1 MAERRVLLVESPAR
15 ISVSLGRLCLRREG
29 RPDALVL
36 PEDVA
41 VLVLHHPA
49 ILLSAHVLR
58 AMAEGGG
65 MVLVTDSKHMPAGI
79 MHPHIGQSVVVRRLQ
94 EQIALGDAR
103 RDEMWGKIVESRIS
117 TQAELLKR
125 LGRNGALGLRR
136 LRTKVVPGD
145 PANVEAQAARQYWRN
160 LLPEGAR
167 RVKLGAMD
175 PLNIRLNFG
184 YAVLRS
190 LVARELAA
198 AGLNAALGLGH
209 HSRDNPFN
217 LADDFM
223 EPYRCEVDR
232 VVVGGNF
239 NTEFNGAAR
248 LATLEFLSAEVLL
261 ERRVFRLPL
270 AVAETV
276 ASFTRVLASQR
287 ASLAL
292 PAL

>member
-1 MAERRVLLVESPAR
+1 MAERRVLLVENPAR

-29 RPDALVL
+29 KPDALVL

-65 MVLVTDSKHMPAGI
+65 MVLITDSKHMPAGM
-79 MHPHIGQSVVVRRLQ
+79 MHPRIGQSVVVRRLR
-94 EQIALGDAR
+94 EQIALSDAR
-103 RDEMWGKIVESRIS
+103 RNEMWGKIVESRIS

-125 LGRNGALGLRR
+125 IGRKGALGLRR
-136 LRTKVVPGD
+136 LRAKVTPGD

-175 PLNIRLNFG
+175 PLNTRLNFG

-209 HSRDNPFN
+209 CNRDNPFN

-239 NTEFNGAAR
+239 NTEFDGAAR
-248 LATLEFLSAEVLL
+248 LAALEFLSAEVLL
-261 ERRVFRLPL
+261 KRRVFRLPL

-276 ASFTRVLASQR
+276 ASFTRALASQR

>member
-1 MAERRVLLVESPAR
+1 MAERRVLLVENPAR

-29 RPDALVL
+29 QPDALVL

-65 MVLVTDSKHMPAGI
+65 MVLITDSKHMPAGM
-79 MHPHIGQSVVVRRLQ
+79 MHPRIGQSVVVRRLR
-94 EQIALGDAR
+94 EQIALSDAR
-103 RDEMWGKIVESRIS
+103 RNEMWGKIVESRIS

-125 LGRNGALGLRR
+125 LGCKGALGLRR
-136 LRTKVVPGD
+136 LRAKVTPGD

-175 PLNIRLNFG
+175 PLNTRLNFG

-209 HSRDNPFN
+209 CNRDNPFN

-239 NTEFNGAAR
+239 NTEFDGAAR

-261 ERRVFRLPL
+261 KRRVFRLPL

-276 ASFTRVLASQR
+276 ASFTRVLASQQ

>member
-125 LGRNGALGLRR
+125 LGRNGCAGTAATADESSPRR
-136 LRTKVVPGD
+136 PRKRG
-145 PANVEAQAARQYWRN
+145 
-160 LLPEGAR
+160 GAGG
-167 RVKLGAMD
+167 K
-175 PLNIRLNFG
+175 
-184 YAVLRS
+184 AVL
-190 LVARELAA
+190 
-198 AGLNAALGLGH
+198 
-209 HSRDNPFN
+209 
-217 LADDFM
+217 
-223 EPYRCEVDR
+223 
-232 VVVGGNF
+232 
-239 NTEFNGAAR
+239 
-248 LATLEFLSAEVLL
+248 AE
-261 ERRVFRLPL
+261 
-270 AVAETV
+270 
-276 ASFTRVLASQR
+276 SFTGGSEAC
-287 ASLAL
+287 
-292 PAL
+292 

>member
-15 ISVSLGRLCLRREG
+15 ISVNLGRLCIRREDK
-29 RPDALVL
+29 PDALVL
-36 PEDVA
+36 PEDIA

-65 MVLVTDSKHMPAGI
+65 TVLVTDSKHMPAGM
-79 MHPHIGQSVVVRRLQ
+79 MHPRVGQSMVVRRLR
-94 EQIALGDAR
+94 EQIALDDSR
-103 RDEMWGKIVESRIS
+103 RDEMWGAIVKSRIS
-117 TQAELLKR
+117 TQSELLKQ
-125 LGRNGALGLRR
+125 LGRKGALGLRR
-136 LRTKVVPGD
+136 LRDKVAPGD
-145 PANVEAQAARQYWRN
+145 PANVEAQAAKHYWRN
-160 LLPEGAR
+160 ILPDGAR

-175 PLNIRLNFG
+175 PLNSRLNFG

-232 VVVGGNF
+232 AVVSGDF
-239 NTEFNGAAR
+239 NAEFNGAAR
-248 LATLEFLSAEVLL
+248 LAALEFLSAEVPL

-276 ASFTRVLASQR
+276 ASFARALASQR
-287 ASLAL
+287 AALAL